1 MSDRPPRLILPPEI
15 MDPAALGLLSE
26 LDLKLLC
33 QELWQTLDVVV
44 AEIHRRSAGA
54 LGKAQAPSR
63 ERDA

>member
-1 MSDRPPRLILPPEI
+1 